1 MDMDEF
7 GMGSPI
13 EAFVLSGNCEVLG
26 LDTCSGKF
34 IRRISSSCCS
44 NIISAFADARMLM
57 RGLNPRVANS
67 PSFSILIILNPT
79 QFQGSERF
87 SFVILSWTTRLILRK
102 VQLKRVLS
110 EQLQNNLMI

>member
-7 GMGSPI
+7 GMGSPT

-34 IRRISSSCCS
+34 IRRISSS
-44 NIISAFADARMLM
+44 NIISTFADARMLM

-79 QFQGSERF
+79 QWCLFW
-87 SFVILSWTTRLILRK
+87 SFLSVILSWTTSLILRK

-110 EQLQNNLMI
+110 EQLRQII

>member
-1 MDMDEF
+1 MDEF
-7 GMGSPI
+7 GMGSPT

-67 PSFSILIILNPT
+67 LKGVKGGPSTRCLKMVFIL
-79 QFQGSERF
+79 E
-87 SFVILSWTTRLILRK
+87 
-102 VQLKRVLS
+102 
-110 EQLQNNLMI
+110 

>member
-7 GMGSPI
+7 GMGSPT

-44 NIISAFADARMLM
+44 NIISTFADARMLM

-67 PSFSILIILNPT
+67 PIFCILIILNPT
-79 QFQGSERF
+79 QSISVFTGFLS
-87 SFVILSWTTRLILRK
+87 VILSWTTSLILRK

-110 EQLQNNLMI
+110 EQLRQII

>member
-7 GMGSPI
+7 GMGSPT
-13 EAFVLSGNCEVLG
+13 EAFVLSGNFEVLG

-34 IRRISSSCCS
+34 IKRISSSCCS
-44 NIISAFADARMLM
+44 NIISTFADARMLM

-79 QFQGSERF
+79 QSISVFTGFLS
-87 SFVILSWTTRLILRK
+87 VILSCTTSLILRK

-110 EQLQNNLMI
+110 EQLRQII

>member
-7 GMGSPI
+7 GMGSPT

-79 QFQGSERF
+79 QFQGSERWSIREMLEDGVYSGVFFPSF
-87 SFVILSWTTRLILRK
+87 SLGLPA
-102 VQLKRVLS
+102 
-110 EQLQNNLMI
+110 